1 MPDLDEGRLGGEVA
15 ACHLVDDDHQSGAF
29 AAELDAECLGAE
41 PSGDLGEVDQVAG
54 DDWHAGVAPAA
65 GLRTTGLGRRLGGRI
80 GRRIAA
86 PKQFCVRR
94 HQALLWSFVAVTD
107 PTWCGHVWPGGGG
120 QR

>member
-1 MPDLDEGRLGGEVA
+1 MTPLVHEHTTWRCCRRRTCGAGGV
-15 ACHLVDDDHQSGAF
+15 V
-29 AAELDAECLGAE
+29 
-41 PSGDLGEVDQVAG
+41 
-54 DDWHAGVAPAA
+54 
-65 GLRTTGLGRRLGGRI
+65 GLRTIRWRRRLGGRV

-94 HQALLWSFVAVTD
+94 YPALLWSFVAVTD